1 RPIFHVTK
9 RILRTISGFLVYM
22 LYASSSSRPSSTVLR
37 DRFAFSVALYA
48 LGLLVRVIKLDYT
61 CYIYVNVFHCNR
73 TSVELY
79 EERSLCVCAVTWFA
93 PRVKQSGTSS
103 SQAADDVSDRAIE
116 RCSIR
121 SPVLAGFGQHV
132 DIRYSRGVLLF

>member
-1 RPIFHVTK
+1 
-9 RILRTISGFLVYM
+9 M

-48 LGLLVRVIKLDYT
+48 LGLLVLVIKLY
-61 CYIYVNVFHCNR
+61 YNVFYYCNR

-103 SQAADDVSDRAIE
+103 SQAADDVSDRAT
-116 RCSIR
+116 
-121 SPVLAGFGQHV
+121 
-132 DIRYSRGVLLF
+132 